1 MKGYSHHHQEELK
14 KAIAYLRERNI
25 YVVDENNKF
34 RPTNAAQTDVA
45 ATMARYRQQ
54 TEGVQLI
61 REVRKMK

>member
-25 YVVDENNKF
+25 YVVDEGNKL
-34 RPTNAAQTDVA
+34 NYTDSAHTDTA

-54 TEGVQLI
+54 TEGMQLI